1 MMSTLTRQY
10 YKQYTKKSFKL
21 TINFCFSFSLQP
33 FLSILVGYDRLLTLG
48 HIFNEVAIVVLGINH
63 QTICAII

>member
-1 MMSTLTRQY
+1 MPLLTRQY